1 MTPIE
6 TIEPIIPVI
15 TKTETIAM
23 ETQTEGFFVLKP
35 EEENF

>member
-6 TIEPIIPVI
+6 SIEPIIPVVN
-15 TKTETIAM
+15 KTETIAM
-23 ETQTEGFFVLKP
+23 ETQTEGFFVMKP